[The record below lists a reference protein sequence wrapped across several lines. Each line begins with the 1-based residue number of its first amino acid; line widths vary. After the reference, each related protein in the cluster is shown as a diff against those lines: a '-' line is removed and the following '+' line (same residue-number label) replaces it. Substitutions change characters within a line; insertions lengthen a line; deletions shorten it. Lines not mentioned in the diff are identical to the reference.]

1 MSALLRSYIVYSMC
15 SIPMLVDYS
24 PTMLSTLLSI
34 PGIRYLTDTFV
45 RATFFS
51 QFVGGE
57 TAVETLPALSK
68 LRAENKGTLLAYS
81 VEADEDDASGKV
93 KIRGPETGEAQPVHK
108 HIVDEMIQCIDVAAD
123 FEDRRREERNHGES
137 SSGRRTWVAVK
148 LSALLPDA
156 QALINFSKH
165 LVNTRP
171 PPARLVRFPGSPRPS
186 DFDVLNVEPINL
198 PETSPLKKQDLEDL
212 RELREDLFRI
222 CQRAKERG
230 VKIII
235 DAEYSWYQ
243 PAIDAYQR
251 ALMAEFNRLPQPV
264 LQSIFTRTLWKGFRN
279 SGSPEQDYPPVQPL
293 IYGTFQA
300 YLRRTPEHLVQSLLD
315 AEAGNYALGVKLVR
329 GAYHPFEVSAHATR
343 MLANSETETKAVSS
357 GATVFSSPSIS
368 PEPLSPVWEN
378 KAETDEVYDVCA
390 RMLIKHVA
398 QEIAHI
404 HEKQKRSGDMNQ
416 PTVSRI
422 GILFGTHNL
431 KSCEHILD
439 ALVREDLATRSYEA
453 GLEVIHVD
461 DDAAERITLGQ
472 LYGTRD
478 ALTDYLVEK
487 TRSSEPF
494 VIKYVPYG
502 KLSEV
507 MPYLGRRA
515 IENKSVLGNGV
526 AQEERQQASSEI
538 IRRICGFFT

>member
-1 MSALLRSYIVYSMC
+1 
-15 SIPMLVDYS
+15 MLVDYS
-24 PTMLSTLLSI
+24 PTILSTLLSI
-34 PGIRYLTDTFV
+34 PGISYLTDTFV

-57 TAVETLPALSK
+57 TAVETLPVLNK
-68 LRAENKGTLLAYS
+68 LRTENKGTLLAYS
-81 VEADEDDASGKV
+81 VEVDEDEASGKA

-108 HIVDEMIQCIDVAAD
+108 HIVDEMIRCIDVAAD
-123 FEDRRREERNHGES
+123 FEDRLRGKRNHGANS
-137 SSGRRTWVAVK
+137 PGRKTWVAVK

-171 PPARLVRFPGSPRPS
+171 RPARLVCFPGSPRPS
-186 DFDVLNVEPINL
+186 DFDVLNVDPISL
-198 PETSPLKKQDLEDL
+198 PEKSPLEKQDLEDL
-212 RELREDLFRI
+212 RELRKDLFRI

-264 LQSIFTRTLWKGFRN
+264 PQSIFTRTLWKGFRT

-300 YLRRTPEHLVQSLLD
+300 YLRRWQYSPRTPEHLVQSLLD

-343 MLANSETETKAVSS
+343 MLANSETKAVST
-357 GATVFSSPSIS
+357 GDNAPSSPSIS

-378 KAETDEVYDVCA
+378 KAETDEVYDTCA

-398 QEIAHI
+398 QEIAHM
-404 HEKQKRSGDMNQ
+404 HEKQKRGGSTNQ
-416 PTVSRI
+416 PIVPRI
-422 GILFGTHNL
+422 GVLFGTHNL

-439 ALVREDLATRSYEA
+439 AFVREGLATRSYEG
-453 GLEVIHVD
+453 GLEVIRIT
-461 DDAAERITLGQ
+461 DDAAERIALGQ

-526 AQEERQQASSEI
+526 AKEERRQAGSEI
-538 IRRICGFFT
+538 IRRICSFFT